1 MNISMKRSFD
11 FMISLI
17 GLILLSPVFFFIAV
31 AIKLDS
37 IGPIFFRQV
46 RIGQY
51 GLQFHIYKFRT
62 MIVDAETKGLKIT
75 VKKDPRVTRVGA
87 ILRRYKL
94 DELPQLIDVLINNMS
109 LVGPRPEV
117 PKYVA
122 LYSPEIRDIIFS
134 VKPGIT
140 DNASIHYRLEN
151 RLLTSLSNPEKV
163 YIEEILPKKLR
174 LNVDYVK
181 YQSFWGDIK
190 IIFKTLISLI
200 KK

>member
-1 MNISMKRSFD
+1 MIISMKRSFD
-11 FMISLI
+11 FIISLI

-51 GLQFHIYKFRT
+51 GRQFHIHKFRT

-75 VKKDPRVTRVGA
+75 VKKDPRVTRVGV
-87 ILRRYKL
+87 ILRHYKL

-117 PKYVA
+117 PNYVA

-151 RLLTSLSNPEKV
+151 SLLTSSSNTEKI
-163 YIEEILPKKLR
+163 YIEEILPKKLQ

-181 YQSFWGDIK
+181 HQSFCGDIK
-190 IIFKTLISLI
+190 IIFKTLISLT

>member
-75 VKKDPRVTRVGA
+75 VKKDPRVTRVCA

-151 RLLTSLSNPEKV
+151 SLLTSLSNSEKV

-181 YQSFWGDIK
+181 HQSFWGDIK

>member
-94 DELPQLIDVLINNMS
+94 DELPQLINVLINNMS

-140 DNASIHYRLEN
+140 DNASIHYRSEN
-151 RLLTSLSNPEKV
+151 SLLTSLSNSEKV

-181 YQSFWGDIK
+181 HQSFWGDIK

>member
-1 MNISMKRSFD
+1 MKRSFD

-94 DELPQLIDVLINNMS
+94 DELPQLINVLINNMS

-140 DNASIHYRLEN
+140 DNASIHYRSEN
-151 RLLTSLSNPEKV
+151 SLLTSLSNSEKV

-181 YQSFWGDIK
+181 HQSFWGDIK